1 MRRGRRQHGS
11 RHGWKGRGARKCR
24 AFSGARRGRRRRRSG
39 GSGIPHGERAAG
51 GPEIRVIVTG
61 GAGFIGSTLV
71 SALLDR
77 GDEVTVV
84 DSFAPYYD
92 PALKRAALAA
102 LAGPRLRVVEGD
114 LNELDL
120 APIVRGA
127 DGIVHLAGQPGVR
140 KSWGDDFLTYTRANV
155 DATQRVLEAVARNAP
170 ETRFLYASSSSVYG
184 QAETYP
190 TTEKMLPRP
199 LSPYGVTKLAGEHLT
214 NLYSENFGLQ
224 AAAFRFFTVYGPRQR
239 PDMAFTRFLTAARD
253 GEPITVYGTGEQIRD
268 FTFVGDIV
276 AALIAGLDASWPL
289 PPVMNLSGGSSVSVN
304 EVLETIAHVTGRE
317 LDIRR
322 LDPVRGDVFR
332 TGGDSSL
339 VREAL
344 GWSPAVGLEEG
355 LARQWSWIS

>member
-1 MRRGRRQHGS
+1 
-11 RHGWKGRGARKCR
+11 
-24 AFSGARRGRRRRRSG
+24 
-39 GSGIPHGERAAG
+39 
-51 GPEIRVIVTG
+51 VV
-61 GAGFIGSTLV
+61 
-71 SALLDR
+71 
-77 GDEVTVV
+77 VV

-92 PALKRAALAA
+92 PELKRGALAGV
-102 LAGPRLRVVEGD
+102 AGPRLNVVEGD

-120 APIVRGA
+120 APVVSGA

-155 DATQRVLEAVARNAP
+155 DATQRLLEAVARHAP
-170 ETRFLYASSSSVYG
+170 EARVLYASSSSVYG

-190 TTEKMLPRP
+190 TTEDMLPRP

-214 NLYSENFGLQ
+214 NLYAENFGLR

-253 GEPITVYGTGEQIRD
+253 GAPITVYGTGEQIRD

-276 AALIAGLDASWPL
+276 AALIAGLDTATTL
-289 PPVMNLSGGSSVSVN
+289 PRVMNLSGGSSVSVN
-304 EVLETIAHVTGRE
+304 EVLDTIGRVTGRE

-339 VREAL
+339 ARDVL